1 MKYKMHS
8 MQVQNL
14 QKLSIRPVCVLL
26 FHCFVD
32 AVTKAIYRSL
42 LGLKS
47 FRMLESMSI
56 IIECDSIWGDRVVAE
71 SLSPDPLSPDK
82 KLPGNGVDFWNLKA
96 YSQWQTS
103 SNKATSPS
111 QTVLPVDGQ
120 AFKDTE
126 PMGDSLI

>member
-1 MKYKMHS
+1 MHS

-56 IIECDSIWGDRVVAE
+56 IIECDSI
-71 SLSPDPLSPDK
+71 
-82 KLPGNGVDFWNLKA
+82 
-96 YSQWQTS
+96 
-103 SNKATSPS
+103 
-111 QTVLPVDGQ
+111 
-120 AFKDTE
+120 
-126 PMGDSLI
+126 